1 MNDFLQENKL
11 LCSLWGVGSD
21 KSSVSRD
28 AAAHPSPTL
37 HKVSD
42 NHTPLRAAW
51 ENPCGEPGLSHPISF
66 SSLIYPTASTPFL
79 QVTPSFASKALLESN
94 LIFQHSNLQ
103 NSKRGGA
110 GGAEDW
116 LAFSYVMDE
125 HTP

>member
-1 MNDFLQENKL
+1 MISCRKTSCSAHFGGWDQTKALLAGMLQHIPPL
-11 LCSLWGVGSD
+11 
-21 KSSVSRD
+21 
-28 AAAHPSPTL
+28 TL